1 LGTLGEKAGRDMRT
15 IRWAALGVAAALA
28 TTACG
33 GGKDDDVA
41 GSNRTD
47 QVVQVAGVSR
57 LAPPADAPVGAV
69 VTGMDAFAAQLFKA
83 AKPDGNLVFSPL
95 SIAYAFAMLRVGAN
109 GTSADELDQA
119 FGFPAGFAAAFNALS
134 QALITG
140 GPATP
145 PPAPPTGEVNPP
157 PAPPVLAIANGL
169 FTQQGASYG
178 QPFLTTLTE
187 QFGGE
192 LRTLDFGKIDEALE
206 AINTWAADHTAG
218 RIPEILQQLDPATVL
233 VLANAVYLDA
243 DWVTP
248 FDDAGPAPFK
258 VGAAKVDVP
267 TMSVETE
274 VGYVKGDGFSAV
286 ELPYFGDRLAMR
298 ILVPEGSRKPGD
310 LLTAKTMSAAART
323 TKTQARVTMP
333 KWDFGTGLDLK
344 KLLPDLGVRSV
355 FDPNGADLHG
365 IVSDAQLFVDQ
376 AVHKANITV
385 DELGTVASAVTAL
398 GVSVTSAPAQPPLE
412 FTVDRPFAFVIV
424 DTKTGAPVFV
434 GQVTDPRATE

>member
-1 LGTLGEKAGRDMRT
+1 MRGVRGALLGL
-15 IRWAALGVAAALA
+15 AAAVAL
-28 TTACG
+28 TACG
-33 GGKDDDVA
+33 GGRDDDVV

-47 QVVQVAGVSR
+47 QVVQAAGVSR
-57 LAPPADAPVGAV
+57 LAPPADAPVGPV
-69 VTGMDAFAAQLFKA
+69 VTGMDAFAAQLYKA

-109 GTSADELDQA
+109 GTSAEEIDKA
-119 FGFPAGFAAAFNALS
+119 FGFPAGFATAFNTLTSALV
-134 QALITG
+134 TG

-145 PPAPPTGEVNPP
+145 APAPPTGEENPP

-192 LRTLDFGKIDEALE
+192 LRTLDFGKIDEALK
-206 AINTWAADHTAG
+206 AINDWASEHTAG
-218 RIPEILQQLDPATVL
+218 RIPAILQQLDPATVL

-248 FDDAGPAPFK
+248 FKDAGTAPFK
-258 VGAAKVDVP
+258 VGASNVDVP
-267 TMSVETE
+267 TMSVETQ

-298 ILVPEGSRKPGD
+298 ILLPTGNQTPGD
-310 LLTAKTMSAAART
+310 LLTAKTLAAVAKT
-323 TKTQARVTMP
+323 TKTSARVTMP
-333 KWDFGTGLDLK
+333 KWDFATALDLK

-365 IVSDAQLFVDQ
+365 IVNNAQLFVDQ

-398 GVSVTSAPAQPPLE
+398 GAAAVHRRPAVRLRHRRHEDRSAGLRRSGH
-412 FTVDRPFAFVIV
+412 RP
-424 DTKTGAPVFV
+424 TGI
-434 GQVTDPRATE
+434 